1 MLTLS
6 LTSHQIFIVTGSQ
19 YVIGGMG
26 GHPHGGRDSWR
37 SNYFNRTGGPGASGG
52 PGHSGALT
60 SLLASSN
67 SLRCKG
73 RQLLDHEG
81 LSCLLILLF
90 LDDPKIN
97 TTRLH
102 RILRNLCYH
111 APTREWVVKS
121 LLSILEKSNEVKQS
135 QLPSVNCL
143 PNHNENLHN
152 AQVETPP
159 MKMRKSSTRASS
171 SNDSSTGTSGTTQ
184 SSNSCTRQE
193 GRSSQPSWLNI
204 SMDAALGFRANVFQ
218 INKAP
223 GGKKSSSSA
232 GTSSEKNNSVMGSI
246 TIHSG
251 ASAVVCR
258 HTLEVLI
265 SLAKSF
271 PAYFLPWKDQLIGG
285 NKLNENPAG
294 NSGTTGKSKGSSL
307 ANSTSTPLKPEKKG
321 NTTNNDISTDFWD
334 TLLRLDIQSTS
345 KKGKSLARSHSS
357 VSSLKTSFSDSHP
370 CNEDEG
376 INLQTFE
383 TSPFGQLLSMLSCPV
398 IRRSSVLTDKLL
410 RLLSLISVGQSLEHK
425 SEVNVSSNS
434 SMIPSLT
441 ISQNGNAGS
450 STDENKKDSK
460 TSNNRK
466 SSFKSNREV
475 ISSDHLKLAV
485 EVLTSKSCSE
495 EGLEDVTA
503 LLLNLSYGPE
513 PTRDNILKLLL
524 QGAQELGNVVRQNV
538 LDLQAELRQLKSVEI
553 GSKHE
558 ESDTTFSSDSKS
570 SKGALTDRFTNDNV
584 VLNAPVKVK
593 GGSELQLPSM
603 NVLTNKTSSQAFFLR
618 VLKVIIQLRDAALL
632 AIKKAKLAKAQKN
645 DITTENVGTNIQSE
659 QQSIDATATPS
670 DMNTDQPAG
679 VLVNESSDESKKL
692 ADSQG
697 EDGTNDQ
704 NVEIKESMS
713 SENAMDVDSGK
724 DNDKSKP
731 SEDNEIEKVGCL
743 ESLSELLSLD
753 NLWETL
759 SGCLKDLAGT
769 PDHHAVLVLQATV
782 EAFFLVHAAPTQP
795 DDKKKTQQ
803 KETRQEQLAHIQE
816 QQETIAGISQPEV
829 DASGSDILSN
839 STPNTELGGQNQP
852 TTTTAKP
859 SPSTSTVSK
868 QPPGSSLLAD
878 TQKFLEFAETHR
890 TVLNQILRQ
899 STAHLADGPFS
910 VLVDHTRVLDFDIK
924 RRYFRTELE
933 RMDEG
938 MRREDLAVHV
948 RYAIL
953 VIMIGTLGGG
963 CFILVHN

>member
-1 MLTLS
+1 MIS
-6 LTSHQIFIVTGSQ
+6 GSQ

-37 SNYFNRTGGPGASGG
+37 TNYFNRTGGPGSGG

-67 SLRCKG
+67 SLRFKG

-121 LLSILEKSNEVKQS
+121 LLSILEKSNEVKHQVPGIS
-135 QLPSVNCL
+135 YLPN
-143 PNHNENLHN
+143 NHNENMQN
-152 AQVETPP
+152 AQTETPP
-159 MKMRKSSTRASS
+159 MKMRKSSSK
-171 SNDSSTGTSGTTQ
+171 SSTTSEITTPAG
-184 SSNSCTRQE
+184 SNVQNSNTSHRQE

-218 INKAP
+218 ISKAS
-223 GGKKSSSSA
+223 GGKKSSGA
-232 GTSSEKNNSVMGSI
+232 ANTCSEKNASMTGSI

-271 PAYFLPWKDQLIGG
+271 PAYFLPWKDQQILG
-285 NKLNENPAG
+285 NKLNENSGG
-294 NSGTTGKSKGSSL
+294 NSSTNNKSKWQSQ

-321 NTTNNDISTDFWD
+321 STSNNDISTDFWD
-334 TLLRLDIQSTS
+334 TLLRLDMQSTS

-357 VSSLKTSFSDSHP
+357 VSSLKTSFSDTHP
-370 CNEDEG
+370 SNEEEG
-376 INLQTFE
+376 INLHAFE

-425 SEVNVSSNS
+425 SDANVNSNS
-434 SMIPSLT
+434 GITPSPPV
-441 ISQNGNAGS
+441 SQNSVTGGL
-450 STDENKKDSK
+450 TDQENKKETRPSSDQL
-460 TSNNRK
+460 K
-466 SSFKSNREV
+466 SSSKSSREV

-538 LDLQAELRQLKSVEI
+538 LDLQAELRQLKSVDASI
-553 GSKHE
+553 KHD
-558 ESDTTFSSDSKS
+558 ESDPNASSDSKS
-570 SKGALTDRFTNDNV
+570 SKGALTDRFTHDNV

-632 AIKKAKLAKAQKN
+632 AIKKAKLAKAQKSTN
-645 DITTENVGTNIQSE
+645 VIENVTTDDQGGKEPIQGGTGASEISSEELADTAANESTTEVNKADEDKQDNEALSSQTFENKDCV
-659 QQSIDATATPS
+659 SID
-670 DMNTDQPAG
+670 
-679 VLVNESSDESKKL
+679 
-692 ADSQG
+692 
-697 EDGTNDQ
+697 
-704 NVEIKESMS
+704 
-713 SENAMDVDSGK
+713 NAMDVDSAK
-724 DNDKSKP
+724 DIEKSKLP
-731 SEDNEIEKVGCL
+731 DEDTEKICCL
-743 ESLSELLSLD
+743 ESLSELLNLD

-759 SGCLKDLAGT
+759 SSCLKDLAGT

-816 QQETIAGISQPEV
+816 QQETISGISQSGV
-829 DASGSDILSN
+829 DGTGSGNMPNVPSSSEQENQTQSLQLS
-839 STPNTELGGQNQP
+839 
-852 TTTTAKP
+852 AKQ
-859 SPSTSTVSK
+859 PSTSAAAKPV
-868 QPPGSSLLAD
+868 PNASLSAD
-878 TQKFLEFAETHR
+878 TEKFLEFAETHR

-948 RYAIL
+948 RY
-953 VIMIGTLGGG
+953 VI
-963 CFILVHN
+963 

>member
-1 MLTLS
+1 
-6 LTSHQIFIVTGSQ
+6 
-19 YVIGGMG
+19 MG

-37 SNYFNRTGGPGASGG
+37 TNYFNRTAGPGSSGG
-52 PGHSGALT
+52 PGHAGALS

-67 SLRCKG
+67 SLRFRG

-121 LLSILEKSNEVKQS
+121 LLSILEKSNEGKQQN
-135 QLPSVNCL
+135 QLSSINYV
-143 PNHNENLHN
+143 PNQNDSCNQIS
-152 AQVETPP
+152 AQVDTPP
-159 MKMRKSSTRASS
+159 TKMRKSTNRSSASNDNTSNTGSNVSS
-171 SNDSSTGTSGTTQ
+171 SITATKS
-184 SSNSCTRQE
+184 E
-193 GRSSQPSWLNI
+193 GRTTQPSWLNI

-218 INKAP
+218 INKVTS
-223 GGKKSSSSA
+223 GGKKSSASIG
-232 GTSSEKNNSVMGSI
+232 GTTEKGVNTTGSI

-251 ASAVVCR
+251 ASAIVCR

-271 PAYFLPWKDQLIGG
+271 PAYFLPWKDQQTQGPKVHETNGG
-285 NKLNENPAG
+285 AT
-294 NSGTTGKSKGSSL
+294 SGSSKSKSS
-307 ANSTSTPLKPEKKG
+307 NQVNNTSTPLKPEKKNST
-321 NTTNNDISTDFWD
+321 NTSDISTDFWD
-334 TLLRLDIQSTS
+334 TLMRLDVQSSS
-345 KKGKSLARSHSS
+345 KKGKSLARSSS
-357 VSSLKTSFSDSHP
+357 SASSLRTSFGDPQP
-370 CNEDEG
+370 CSEEDLTK
-376 INLQTFE
+376 LQAFE

-410 RLLSLISVGQSLEHK
+410 RLLSLISVGQSLEQK
-425 SEVNVSSNS
+425 SDATGSGASSNVTS
-434 SMIPSLT
+434 T
-441 ISQNGNAGS
+441 ITPTVRNLGAATVSGTLD
-450 STDENKKDSK
+450 STKDPKLPLEDSK
-460 TSNNRK
+460 VLTK
-466 SSFKSNREV
+466 PNREV
-475 ISSDHLKLAV
+475 ISSEHLKLAV

-513 PTRDNILKLLL
+513 PTRENILKLLL
-524 QGAQELGNVVRQNV
+524 QGAQELGNVVRHNV
-538 LDLQAELRQLKSVEI
+538 LDLQAELRQLKAVDASFKI
-553 GSKHE
+553 E
-558 ESDTTFSSDSKS
+558 ETDMAFPGESKS
-570 SKGALTDRFTNDNV
+570 NKGALTDRFTNNSV
-584 VLNAPVKVK
+584 VLTAPVKVK

-632 AIKKAKLAKAQKN
+632 AIKKAKMAKAQQAAMAASVAAAIGAN
-645 DITTENVGTNIQSE
+645 PNITASNPEESE
-659 QQSIDATATPS
+659 DMIRTAS
-670 DMNTDQPAG
+670 AQLEEIA
-679 VLVNESSDESKKL
+679 ESSDKASTDNKSGSSDMKENSQENTNNEPFETKTNNPTAMEVDSLKETDKSKKL
-692 ADSQG
+692 EEADIEQ
-697 EDGTNDQ
+697 Q
-704 NVEIKESMS
+704 ES
-713 SENAMDVDSGK
+713 
-724 DNDKSKP
+724 
-731 SEDNEIEKVGCL
+731 L
-743 ESLSELLSLD
+743 ESLSDLLKLD

-759 SGCLKDLAGT
+759 SSCLKDLAET

-816 QQETIAGISQPEV
+816 QQETIAGMVQPIVESSPTPEAGSENASIADEHINQSQSSTTGQ
-829 DASGSDILSN
+829 ASS
-839 STPNTELGGQNQP
+839 STAVTPP
-852 TTTTAKP
+852 TTVKP
-859 SPSTSTVSK
+859 LS
-868 QPPGSSLLAD
+868 AD
-878 TQKFLEFAETHR
+878 TEKFLEFAETHR

-899 STAHLADGPFS
+899 STNHLADGPFS

-948 RYAIL
+948 R
-953 VIMIGTLGGG
+953 
-963 CFILVHN
+963 

>member
-1 MLTLS
+1 MFYSSDETLN
-6 LTSHQIFIVTGSQ
+6 IIGSQ

-37 SNYFNRTGGPGASGG
+37 TNYFNRTGGPGSSGG

-135 QLPSVNCL
+135 QVPGLNHQPY
-143 PNHNENLHN
+143 HNESIHN

-159 MKMRKSSTRASS
+159 MKMRKSSSRTGS
-171 SNDSSTGTSGTTQ
+171 SNDNGTTATG
-184 SSNSCTRQE
+184 SNVQNTNTCNRQDS
-193 GRSSQPSWLNI
+193 RSSQPSWLNI

-223 GGKKSSSSA
+223 GGKKSTSSASSSSDKN
-232 GTSSEKNNSVMGSI
+232 SSAMGSI

-271 PAYFLPWKDQLIGG
+271 PAYFLPWKDQQLLGS
-285 NKLNENPAG
+285 NKFNEN
-294 NSGTTGKSKGSSL
+294 SGSTGTSSKCKGPSQ
-307 ANSTSTPLKPEKKG
+307 ANSTSTPLKSEKKG
-321 NTTNNDISTDFWD
+321 STTSSDISTDFWD
-334 TLLRLDIQSTS
+334 TLLRLDMQSTS

-370 CNEDEG
+370 NNEDEG
-376 INLQTFE
+376 VNLHAFE

-425 SEVNVSSNS
+425 SDATVNSNS
-434 SMIPSLT
+434 SILPSLAV
-441 ISQNGNAGS
+441 SQNDTS
-450 STDENKKDSK
+450 SNPIDHENKKDSK
-460 TSNNRK
+460 LSSDQRK
-466 SSFKSNREV
+466 SSIKSSRDV

-538 LDLQAELRQLKSVEI
+538 LDLQAELRQLKSVETN
-553 GSKHE
+553 SKNE
-558 ESDTTFSSDSKS
+558 DSDATLASDSKS

-632 AIKKAKLAKAQKN
+632 AIKKAKLAKAQKSASVIEN
-645 DITTENVGTNIQSE
+645 PTAIAQNEQDPSGATSSPTE
-659 QQSIDATATPS
+659 
-670 DMNTDQPAG
+670 MNTDQAAG
-679 VLVNESSDESKKL
+679 TLTNETSDENKKSSDLQDAEGSN
-692 ADSQG
+692 G
-697 EDGTNDQ
+697 Q
-704 NVEIKESMS
+704 NVESKDSAS
-713 SENAMDVDSGK
+713 NDNAMDIDGSK
-724 DNDKSKP
+724 DTERSKLIEE
-731 SEDNEIEKVGCL
+731 SENEKVGCL
-743 ESLSELLSLD
+743 ESLSELLSLE

-759 SGCLKDLAGT
+759 SSCLKDLAGT

-816 QQETIAGISQPEV
+816 QQETIAGISQPEADPSV
-829 DASGSDILSN
+829 SGGSTNNVSN
-839 STPNTELGGQNQP
+839 AESGNQ
-852 TTTTAKP
+852 TQSIATTAKQ
-859 SPSTSTVSK
+859 STSTAVANNKHASA
-868 QPPGSSLLAD
+868 SLSAD

-948 RYAIL
+948 RYVEL
-953 VIMIGTLGGG
+953 
-963 CFILVHN
+963 FIIYTSI

>member
-1 MLTLS
+1 
-6 LTSHQIFIVTGSQ
+6 
-19 YVIGGMG
+19 MG

-37 SNYFNRTGGPGASGG
+37 TNYFSRTGGPGSSGG
-52 PGHSGALT
+52 PGAAGALT

-67 SLRCKG
+67 SLRFRG

-121 LLSILEKSNEVKQS
+121 LLSILEKSNEGKQS
-135 QLPSVNCL
+135 QPPAINYSSNQNDS
-143 PNHNENLHN
+143 NH
-152 AQVETPP
+152 QISPQIETPP
-159 MKMRKSSTRASS
+159 LKIRKSTTKTSTSNETTSTTGNNVSNSS
-171 SNDSSTGTSGTTQ
+171 SASK
-184 SSNSCTRQE
+184 QE
-193 GRSSQPSWLNI
+193 GRNSQPSWLNI

-218 INKAP
+218 INKTP
-223 GGKKSSSSA
+223 GGKKSSSTIT
-232 GTSSEKNNSVMGSI
+232 GTSGDKATGIAGSI

-271 PAYFLPWKDQLIGG
+271 PAYFLPWKDQQMQGSKVNDNTGG
-285 NKLNENPAG
+285 SA
-294 NSGTTGKSKGSSL
+294 SGSSKSKWSTQVT
-307 ANSTSTPLKPEKKG
+307 NTSTPLKPEKKG
-321 NTTNNDISTDFWD
+321 STSNNEISTDFWD
-334 TLLRLDIQSTS
+334 TLMRLDIQSTS
-345 KKGKSLARSHSS
+345 KKGKSLARSHSNA
-357 VSSLKTSFSDSHP
+357 SSFKTSFSDIPP
-370 CNEDEG
+370 CSEDDTT
-376 INLQTFE
+376 NLHAFD

-410 RLLSLISVGQSLEHK
+410 RLLSLISVGQSLEQK
-425 SEVNVSSNS
+425 SEAASVSSSAATTAPPPNVTS
-434 SMIPSLT
+434 NATNTGAST
-441 ISQNGNAGS
+441 IGLELKKESKA
-450 STDENKKDSK
+450 STDQNKFCLKRDI
-460 TSNNRK
+460 
-466 SSFKSNREV
+466 
-475 ISSDHLKLAV
+475 ISSDQLKLAV

-538 LDLQAELRQLKSVEI
+538 LDLQAELRQLNIIDLS
-553 GSKHE
+553 SKHDE
-558 ESDTTFSSDSKS
+558 PEAAFPGELKG
-570 SKGALTDRFTNDNV
+570 SKGALTDRFTNDSV

-632 AIKKAKLAKAQKN
+632 AIKKAKLAKVQQAVASVSA
-645 DITTENVGTNIQSE
+645 TEAISTINRPGGQELRTGSV
-659 QQSIDATATPS
+659 
-670 DMNTDQPAG
+670 
-679 VLVNESSDESKKL
+679 ESSEVQLEQGDVEKDDSSNSEKQNSTETKADAEQKEQKK
-692 ADSQG
+692 ADAS
-697 EDGTNDQ
+697 N
-704 NVEIKESMS
+704 
-713 SENAMDVDSGK
+713 ENAMDVDGSK
-724 DNDKSKP
+724 VKEKSQ
-731 SEDNEIEKVGCL
+731 SEESEIEKLECL
-743 ESLSELLSLD
+743 ESLSDLLSLD

-759 SGCLKDLAGT
+759 SSCLKDLAGT

-816 QQETIAGISQPEV
+816 QQETIGGNSQPQV
-829 DASGSDILSN
+829 DN
-839 STPNTELGGQNQP
+839 STTSASLPDNVSTTEPQGSQFQSLPTPGASSTTNTASVSNTIPNIALT
-852 TTTTAKP
+852 
-859 SPSTSTVSK
+859 
-868 QPPGSSLLAD
+868 AD
-878 TQKFLEFAETHR
+878 TENFLEFAETHR

-899 STAHLADGPFS
+899 STTHLADGPFS

-948 RYAIL
+948 RYVFIDIL
-953 VIMIGTLGGG
+953 W
-963 CFILVHN
+963 